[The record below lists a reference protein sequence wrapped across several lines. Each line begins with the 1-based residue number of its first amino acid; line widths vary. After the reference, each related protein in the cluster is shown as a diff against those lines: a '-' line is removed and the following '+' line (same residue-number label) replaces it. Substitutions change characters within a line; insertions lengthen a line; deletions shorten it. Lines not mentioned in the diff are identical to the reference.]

1 MTKESVKCFARTVS
15 LYFFETTISLYVF
28 RQLFRKL
35 LVNRPSFQEKR
46 AFETLYVQEL
56 ERGLSNR
63 L

>member
-1 MTKESVKCFARTVS
+1 MLNVLRELF
-15 LYFFETTISLYVF
+15 LYIFFETTISLYVF

-35 LVNRPSFQEKR
+35 LVSRPKFQEKR
-46 AFETLYVQEL
+46 AYETLYVQDL

>member
-1 MTKESVKCFARTVS
+1 MLNVLRELF
-15 LYFFETTISLYVF
+15 LYIFFETTISLYVF

-56 ERGLSNR
+56 GRGLSNR

>member
-1 MTKESVKCFARTVS
+1 MLNVLRELF
-15 LYFFETTISLYVF
+15 LYIFFETTISLYVF
-28 RQLFRKL
+28 RQSFRKL